1 MNFGMFEIVEK
12 IGYVPSAV
20 FVIISFALLTYWLL
34 NFSKLAGWF
43 SKEDLVGPFF
53 SYAAVLFALFSA
65 MVATDIWGRYKDATT
80 AVVNEAA
87 AVRSLLTSASY
98 LDQQEGQQLRAAV
111 QNYVDVLVSQEWP
124 VMHEADTSRKEV
136 AHRALEQ
143 LSATALGV
151 TINQSLPKVL
161 ESRLQQ
167 AIDVL
172 RSSRLQRL
180 SLAFDHVT
188 YAKWRALI
196 LFGCL
201 SIFSVAVVHVRK
213 RRAMATALCIAVA
226 GILLTIVVLANN
238 RSPFAGIDPVK
249 PGLIKDSLLLFD
261 LK

>member
-12 IGYVPSAV
+12 IGYVPAAV
-20 FVIISFALLTYWLL
+20 IVVISFALFIYWLL
-34 NFSKLAGWF
+34 NFSRWADWF
-43 SKEDLVGPFF
+43 CKEDLVAPFF

-98 LDQQEGQQLRAAV
+98 LDKEEGQQLRAAV
-111 QNYVDVLVSQEWP
+111 HHYVDVLVNQEWP
-124 VMHEADTSRKEV
+124 VMHQSDVTRKDV
-136 AHRALEQ
+136 AHRAQEQ
-143 LSATALGV
+143 LSAVALGTTV
-151 TINQSLPKVL
+151 NHSLPKFI
-161 ESRLQQ
+161 ESRLLQ
-167 AIDVL
+167 AIDSL
-172 RSSRLQRL
+172 RTSRLQRL

-196 LFGCL
+196 LFGFL
-201 SIFSVAVVHVRK
+201 TIFSVGVVHVRK
-213 RRAMATALCIAVA
+213 RKAMATALCIAVT

-249 PGLIKDSLLLFD
+249 PVLIQDSLQLYELN
-261 LK
+261 